1 MTHTCFIDVRHR
13 YCFHEFY
20 CISSINRKKTY
31 FTLKVPRRGN
41 VSAGA
46 NRKIDGRDVF
56 DRFEK
61 PVVNQSDVFE
71 KTLSVIVSKR
81 KRSNATRIEMK
92 KCCEYNGQSRWQH
105 AVMDLT
111 GKIRGINAF
120 QIHLQPF
127 WHNSRGTRTSL
138 FQLCI
143 TSRTRGNF
151 AECRTNCPVF
161 VFFFFFY

>member
-1 MTHTCFIDVRHR
+1 M
-13 YCFHEFY
+13 
-20 CISSINRKKTY
+20 
-31 FTLKVPRRGN
+31 KVPRRGN

-105 AVMDLT
+105 AVIDLT

-143 TSRTRGNF
+143 TRPERAETSRNVERIAPF
-151 AECRTNCPVF
+151 S
-161 VFFFFFY
+161 FFFIFLLAIIRKDITAQRLL